1 MGKEETVYTWSEVQL
16 HTKKDDKWLVMDGQV
31 YNITNWVSK
40 HPGGSKVIS
49 HYAGQDATD
58 AIRAFHNDLDKLKK
72 YLKPLHLGAVQDIQN
87 RSIDE
92 DFRQL
97 RSTAEQMGLFKPSF
111 LFYAAVLTHIMVLE
125 VLAYLTLYYF
135 GTGWLPFIVSILLYA
150 TMQVQ
155 VCFSS
160 HDFGHLSVFHNRTWD
175 HFFHFFTLGFLKGL
189 SPVWWN
195 QMHYQHHAKPNVLD
209 KDPDVRLDKLFVVG
223 EVMPVEVAK
232 SRKHLSVP
240 FQHQHKYFFIV
251 GPPLLF
257 PVYFFITCLNYI
269 YKRRLWLDAVL
280 MVVYFVKFFYFMV
293 PMVGWGWAIFYY
305 EVFKILESIWFT
317 WVAEAN
323 HLPMNIEHDAD
334 QPWLKLQLA
343 ATCDF
348 EKSFFNDWFTGHL
361 NFQIEHHLF
370 PMMPRHNLYKIQP
383 LARSLCKKHD
393 IPFIIKPLMTS
404 FVDLVKS
411 LKHSGELW
419 NAVYHAHH
427 LS

>member
-135 GTGWLPFIVSILLYA
+135 GTGWLPFIVSMLLYA

-209 KDPDVRLDKLFVVG
+209 KDPDVRLDKFCCRRG
-223 EVMPVEVAK
+223 DA
-232 SRKHLSVP
+232 SRGGQIQKASFCPISASTQVFLYSWAT
-240 FQHQHKYFFIV
+240 FIV
-251 GPPLLF
+251 SSIFLHNMFELYLQKKVMAGCSFDGRLLCQVF
-257 PVYFFITCLNYI
+257 LLYGTN
-269 YKRRLWLDAVL
+269 
-280 MVVYFVKFFYFMV
+280 
-293 PMVGWGWAIFYY
+293 GWMG
-305 EVFKILESIWFT
+305 
-317 WVAEAN
+317 
-323 HLPMNIEHDAD
+323 M
-334 QPWLKLQLA
+334 
-343 ATCDF
+343 
-348 EKSFFNDWFTGHL
+348 GHL
-361 NFQIEHHLF
+361 LLRGFQDIRVHLVY
-370 PMMPRHNLYKIQP
+370 MGC
-383 LARSLCKKHD
+383 RS
-393 IPFIIKPLMTS
+393 
-404 FVDLVKS
+404 
-411 LKHSGELW
+411 
-419 NAVYHAHH
+419 
-427 LS
+427 